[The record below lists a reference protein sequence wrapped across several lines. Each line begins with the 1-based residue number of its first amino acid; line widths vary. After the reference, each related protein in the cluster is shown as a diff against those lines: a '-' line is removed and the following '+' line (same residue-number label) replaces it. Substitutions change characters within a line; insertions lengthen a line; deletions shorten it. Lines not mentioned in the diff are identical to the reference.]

1 MLLTRGTDPRF
12 PVVLDDAAGLKN
24 EDHRRLGLYLFL
36 AFVLALPAQVPYSLA
51 EDWDETIRYELD
63 EMHYFLNENSTMIEI
78 ILVNDGWLERDWSA
92 DLLVNQS
99 DKFQWS
105 CYFSSQ
111 ESENCSG
118 ILGPKEKSTSRSI
131 SHGWRMKSYYY
142 QKQISTCY
150 SL

>member
-1 MLLTRGTDPRF
+1 
-12 PVVLDDAAGLKN
+12 
-24 EDHRRLGLYLFL
+24 
-36 AFVLALPAQVPYSLA
+36 
-51 EDWDETIRYELD
+51 
-63 EMHYFLNENSTMIEI
+63 MHYFLNENSTMIEI

-118 ILGPKEKSTSRSI
+118 ILGPKEKINLQINITWLEDEELLLPKTDFYLLFFVDGKESLMGVSI
-131 SHGWRMKSYYY
+131 SSKHSAIPQSSSWSAVGTFFEPKFCRFILDEYKLTT
-142 QKQISTCY
+142 I
-150 SL
+150 